1 MNARRFALE
10 AIEKIIR
17 EKAFSNL
24 IISEYLNKFSLSK
37 EDKKFFTQ
45 LVYGTVENQIL
56 LNYYLEPFI
65 GQKTQKTWVKILLYM
80 SVYQIVF
87 MKMADYAVVNESVE
101 IASIKNKQIGSFV
114 NAVLRNFLRTDLR
127 KLDGLDEI
135 TELSIKYSYPIW
147 IIKNFLNDYSYE
159 KVKKILEEN
168 SSVKKTHLRVNTLKT
183 TNSKVEKFLLGRN
196 YEIEKSKLVKNGF
209 IVDGALI
216 KSELFEDGL
225 ITFQDVSSQLVAEV
239 VNPKDLNFVVDLCS
253 APGGKTSHMSAL
265 MENKGKILACDIFQ
279 HKANLMKKTFERLG
293 CTNIEI
299 SIIDGRLIKNI
310 IETETVD
317 ALVIDAPCS
326 GLGVIRDKPDIKFK
340 LSDESINEVI
350 QIQKELLESSYEIV
364 KKGGSLTYS
373 TCTINS
379 FENQK
384 QISNFLK
391 NHTDFEKE
399 YEKIILPYEY
409 HSDGFYICKLRRK

>member
-24 IISEYLNKFSLSK
+24 VVNEYLNKFSLSK
-37 EDKKFFTQ
+37 EDRRFFTQ

-56 LNYYLEPFI
+56 LNYYLEPYI
-65 GQKTQKTWVKILLYM
+65 GQKSQKTWVKILLYM

-101 IASIKNKQIGSFV
+101 IASIKNKHIGSFV
-114 NAVLRNFLRTDLR
+114 NAVLRNFLRNELR
-127 KLDGLDEI
+127 TFEGLDEI

-147 IIKNFLNDYSYE
+147 IIKTFLNDLSYE

-168 SSVKKTHLRVNTLKT
+168 ASVKKTHIRVNTLKS
-183 TNSKVEKFLLGRN
+183 TNSKVEKFLIGRN
-196 YEIEKSKLVKNGF
+196 YELEKSKLVKNGY
-209 IVDGALI
+209 IVDGVLL
-216 KSELFEDGL
+216 KSELFEDGS
-225 ITFQDVSSQLVAEV
+225 ITFQDISSQLVAEV
-239 VNPKDLNFVVDLCS
+239 VNPKGLDLVVDLCS
-253 APGGKTSHMSAL
+253 APGGKTSHMSAI
-265 MENKGKILACDIFQ
+265 MDNKGKIIACDIYQ

-299 SIIDGRLIKNI
+299 NIIDGREIKSI
-310 IETETVD
+310 VEKETVD
-317 ALVIDAPCS
+317 ALIIDAPCS

-340 LSDESINEVI
+340 LSDESIQEVI
-350 QIQKELLESSYEIV
+350 KIQKELLESSYEIV

-379 FENQK
+379 YENQK
-384 QISNFLK
+384 QIASFLK
-391 NHTDFEKE
+391 KHPDFEKE
-399 YEKIILPYEY
+399 YEKLILPYEY
-409 HSDGFYICKLRRK
+409 HSDGFYICKLRKK